1 MSIDAAFIP
10 LLVVMAVVSF
20 FSRAGG
26 FLLMR
31 YVSSTPAVE
40 AALKATPLAVM
51 VGIVTPA
58 AARGNPPEL
67 AALFVVLVAM
77 RVTGND
83 LVAAICGTAAVAGLR
98 LVTG

>member
-1 MSIDAAFIP
+1 MSIDTAFVP
-10 LLVVMAVVSF
+10 LLVVMAAVAF

-31 YVSSTPAVE
+31 YVPATPAIE

-58 AARGNPPEL
+58 AARGSLPEL
-67 AALFVVLVAM
+67 AALSAVFIAM

-83 LVAAICGTAAVAGLR
+83 LVSAILGTAVVAVLR
-98 LVTG
+98 LATG